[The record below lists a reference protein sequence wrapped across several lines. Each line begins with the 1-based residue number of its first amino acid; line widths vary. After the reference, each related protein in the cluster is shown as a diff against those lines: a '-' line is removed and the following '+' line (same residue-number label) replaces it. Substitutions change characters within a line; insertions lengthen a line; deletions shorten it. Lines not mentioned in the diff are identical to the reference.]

1 MLEAAGRRRP
11 QPLTDAPLTD
21 VERRSQQA
29 FADPQQ
35 TMLSQYYKSMDSAM
49 NDVMKIINETI
60 TEDKLKANIL
70 QPMRHRQQIDD
81 HREVPQIHHRP
92 FLLL

>member
-1 MLEAAGRRRP
+1 MQQFQQVRPQIGQFSPEQYRQMLEAAGRRRP

-35 TMLSQYYKSMDSAM
+35 TMLSQYYKSMDSVM
-49 NDVMKIINETI
+49 DDVMKII
-60 TEDKLKANIL
+60 KGGRK
-70 QPMRHRQQIDD
+70 
-81 HREVPQIHHRP
+81 
-92 FLLL
+92 